1 MLTVVGRD
9 GSPLSEAA
17 RAALE
22 SAALVVGEPT
32 RLDDLPLA
40 PGARKV
46 ATEDLAEALQ
56 GVDVTDQDVVLVVD
70 GDPGYFGIL
79 RLLLEQGHAPEVL
92 PSVPMVARAF
102 AQAGLP
108 WEDAL
113 VVSAR
118 DGHLRQA
125 VNACRAH
132 PKVAVLTGPGA
143 GPAELARALFP
154 VTPRSFVVCEDLD
167 GPGERVVYVRPAEAT
182 TRPWNEPDV
191 VLVLDNR
198 HALGESTWISGAA
211 PGPAGWAL
219 PAEAFGDGGDRL
231 RPDVRAFVL
240 AKLGPRVGDMVWDV
254 ESGDGSVGI
263 ECARFGAAVVAVD
276 RDYATCE
283 RIRENV
289 RLHGVKVAMASGDVR
304 STAGHLP
311 EPDAVFIGPGFAG
324 PGGPDA
330 VRTCAALR
338 PARLVAVAASG
349 GPERDDAEA
358 AAEMMDAL
366 AEHGFTVEAVRLTAT
381 PLNARPKPS
390 DDHPDDSS
398 DEPLDQPLGAPPGE
412 LFGAAVIVV
421 WGERDV
427 QARGRR
433 PAKTVRPIETISAL
447 PAEPDEPGAKGST

>member
-1 MLTVVGRD
+1 MLTVVGRT
-9 GSPLSEAA
+9 GPSLGEAA
-17 RAALE
+17 RAAVE
-22 SAALVVGEPT
+22 SAAVVIGEPG
-32 RLDDLPLA
+32 RLDGLPSA
-40 PGARKV
+40 P
-46 ATEDLAEALQ
+46 DAETVVTDDPVDALQ

-70 GDPGYFGIL
+70 GDPGCFGVL
-79 RLLLEQGHAPEVL
+79 RVLLEKGHAPEV
-92 PSVPMVARAF
+92 VPAVPLVARAF

-108 WEDAL
+108 WDDAM

-125 VNACRAH
+125 VNVCRAH

-154 VTPRSFVVCEDLD
+154 VTPRSFIVCEDLD
-167 GPGERVVYVRPAEAT
+167 GPRERVVYVRPAEAT
-182 TRPWNEPDV
+182 TRPWNDPNV

-198 HALGESTWISGAA
+198 HALGEPTWIAGAA

-219 PAEAFGDGGDRL
+219 PADAFGGGDGL

-276 RDYATCE
+276 RDYAACE
-283 RIRENV
+283 RIRANV
-289 RLHGVKVAMASGDVR
+289 RRHGVKVAMASGDVR

-311 EPDAVFIGPGFAG
+311 EPDAVFVGPGFAG

-330 VRTCAALR
+330 VRVCAALD
-338 PARLVAVAASG
+338 PARLVAVVPDAAM
-349 GPERDDAEA
+349 AEPLL
-358 AAEMMDAL
+358 DVL
-366 AEHGFTVEAVRLTAT
+366 VEHGYTAAAVRLQAT
-381 PLNARPKPS
+381 PLTAPTEPS
-390 DDHPDDSS
+390 D
-398 DEPLDQPLGAPPGE
+398 APAP
-412 LFGAAVIVV
+412 VIVV

-427 QARGRR
+427 PAPGR
-433 PAKTVRPIETISAL
+433 PASRTIRPVETIPAL
-447 PAEPDEPGAKGST
+447 PGDPDDPPVQRT

>member
-1 MLTVVGRD
+1 MLTVVGRN

-22 SAALVVGEPT
+22 SAALVVGEPG
-32 RLDDLPLA
+32 RLEDLPLA
-40 PGARKV
+40 PGAQKV
-46 ATEDLAEALQ
+46 ATEDLAEALR

-79 RLLLEQGHAPEVL
+79 RMLLQQGHAPDVL
-92 PSVPMVARAF
+92 PSAPMVARAF

-167 GPGERVVYVRPAEAT
+167 GPRERVVYVRPAEAT
-182 TRPWNEPDV
+182 TRPWSEPDV

-198 HALGESTWISGAA
+198 HALGETTWISGAA

-219 PAEAFGDGGDRL
+219 PADAFGGEGGP

-276 RDYATCE
+276 RDYPTCE

-324 PGGPDA
+324 PAGLEA

-338 PARLVAVAASG
+338 PSRLVAVASSASAEG
-349 GPERDDAEA
+349 DAEA
-358 AAEMMDAL
+358 AAEMMDTL
-366 AEHGFTVEAVRLTAT
+366 TEHGFTAEAVQLRST
-381 PLNARPKPS
+381 
-390 DDHPDDSS
+390 
-398 DEPLDQPLGAPPGE
+398 PLGAGPE
-412 LFGAAVIVV
+412 ASDAAVIVV

-427 QARGRR
+427 QSWGRR
-433 PAKTVRPIETISAL
+433 SSQSIRPIETISAL
-447 PAEPDEPGAKGST
+447 PADPAE

>member
-1 MLTVVGRD
+1 MLTIVGRN

-22 SAALVVGEPT
+22 SAALVLGEPGH
-32 RLDDLPLA
+32 LDDLPI
-40 PGARKV
+40 GAEAQKV
-46 ATEDLAEALQ
+46 ATGDLAEALR

-79 RLLLEQGHAPEVL
+79 RMLLEQGHAPEVL
-92 PSVPMVARAF
+92 PSAPMVARAF
-102 AQAGLP
+102 SQAGLP
-108 WEDAL
+108 WDDAL

-182 TRPWNEPDV
+182 TRPWKDPDV

-198 HALGESTWISGAA
+198 HALGDATWISGSA
-211 PGPAGWAL
+211 PSPAGWAL
-219 PAEAFGDGGDRL
+219 PSDAFGDGAGP

-240 AKLGPRVGDMVWDV
+240 ARLGPRVGDMVWDV

-276 RDYATCE
+276 RDYTTCE

-324 PGGPDA
+324 PAGPDA

-338 PARLVAVAASG
+338 PSRLVAIAASAS
-349 GPERDDAEA
+349 PQDDAGIA
-358 AAEMMDAL
+358 QEMMDVL
-366 AEHGFTVEAVRLTAT
+366 AEHGFTAEAVRLRAT
-381 PLNARPKPS
+381 PLDEGPEQ
-390 DDHPDDSS
+390 PDAS
-398 DEPLDQPLGAPPGE
+398 
-412 LFGAAVIVV
+412 VIVV
-421 WGERDV
+421 WGQRDA
-427 QARGRR
+427 QTWGRH
-433 PAKTVRPIETISAL
+433 PSQTVRSIETIPAL
-447 PAEPDEPGAKGST
+447 PTEPGE

>member
-22 SAALVVGEPT
+22 SAALVVGEA
-32 RLDDLPLA
+32 RLLEGLPLA
-40 PGARKV
+40 PGAGKA
-46 ATEDLAEALQ
+46 ATKDLAEALK
-56 GVDVTDQDVVLVVD
+56 GVDVAEQDVVLVVD
-70 GDPGYFGIL
+70 GDPGYFGII
-79 RLLLEQGHAPEVL
+79 RELLEQGHAPEAF
-92 PSVPMVARAF
+92 PATPPVARAF

-113 VVSAR
+113 VVSAK

-154 VTPRSFVVCEDLD
+154 VTPRSFVVCENLG

-182 TRPWNEPDV
+182 TRPWNDPEV

-198 HALGESTWISGAA
+198 HALGETGWISGAA

-219 PAEAFGDGGDRL
+219 PADAFGEGPGL

-240 AKLGPRVGDMVWDV
+240 AKLGPRIGDMVWDV

-276 RDYATCE
+276 RDYAACE
-283 RIRENV
+283 RVRENV

-311 EPDAVFIGPGFAG
+311 EPDAVFLGPGFAG
-324 PGGPDA
+324 RGGPDA
-330 VRTCAALR
+330 VRVCAALG
-338 PARLVAVAASG
+338 PARIVAVAAA
-349 GPERDDAEA
+349 DDARAILDILDEQ
-358 AAEMMDAL
+358 
-366 AEHGFTVEAVRLTAT
+366 GFIGGAVRLQAT
-381 PLNARPKPS
+381 PLT
-390 DDHPDDSS
+390 
-398 DEPLDQPLGAPPGE
+398 PPGE
-412 LFGAAVIVV
+412 PGEPVIVV
-421 WGERDV
+421 WGEQD
-427 QARGRR
+427 ARTPEWR
-433 PAKTVRPIETISAL
+433 PSRKNRPIETI
-447 PAEPDEPGAKGST
+447 PGPPGAVEERS

>member
-9 GSPLSEAA
+9 GSPLSETA

-22 SAALVVGEPT
+22 SAALVIGEPGL
-32 RLDDLPLA
+32 LDGLPTAPDAETVAAHDL
-40 PGARKV
+40 V
-46 ATEDLAEALQ
+46 EALR
-56 GVDVTDQDVVLVVD
+56 GVDVTDQDVVLVVN
-70 GDPGYFGIL
+70 GDPGCFGVL
-79 RLLLEQGHAPEVL
+79 RMLLEQGHAPEVL
-92 PSVPMVARAF
+92 PAAPLVARAF

-167 GPGERVVYVRPAEAT
+167 GPRERVVYVRPAEAT
-182 TRPWNEPDV
+182 TRPWNDPHV

-198 HALGESTWISGAA
+198 HALGETTWISGAA

-219 PAEAFGDGGDRL
+219 PADAFGERGGL

-263 ECARFGAAVVAVD
+263 ECARFGAAVVCVD

-289 RLHGVKVAMASGDVR
+289 RVHGVKVAMASGDVR
-304 STAGHLP
+304 STGLHLP
-311 EPDAVFIGPGFAG
+311 EPDAVFIGPGLAE
-324 PGGPDA
+324 PDA
-330 VRTCAALR
+330 VRACAVLK
-338 PARLVAVAASG
+338 PSRLVVLPDAATAR
-349 GPERDDAEA
+349 ETLDV
-358 AAEMMDAL
+358 L
-366 AEHGFTVEAVRLTAT
+366 TEHGFVADAVQLGA
-381 PLNARPKPS
+381 A
-390 DDHPDDSS
+390 
-398 DEPLDQPLGAPPGE
+398 PLGAEVEPSDNP
-412 LFGAAVIVV
+412 VIVV
-421 WGERDV
+421 WGERDIP
-427 QARGRR
+427 ATGRR
-433 PAKTVRPIETISAL
+433 ASRTIRSIETTPGL
-447 PAEPDEPGAKGST
+447 PGDPDEPGA

>member
-22 SAALVVGEPT
+22 SAALVVGEPG
-32 RLDDLPLA
+32 RLDDLRLA
-40 PGARKV
+40 PDVRKV
-46 ATEDLAEALQ
+46 VTDDLVGALQ

-79 RLLLEQGHAPEVL
+79 RMLLEQGQAPDAL
-92 PSVPMVARAF
+92 PAAPLVARAF

-182 TRPWNEPDV
+182 TRPWKDPDV

-198 HALGESTWISGAA
+198 HALGEPGWISGAA
-211 PGPAGWAL
+211 PGPAVWAL
-219 PAEAFGDGGDRL
+219 PADAFGEEGLLG
-231 RPDVRAFVL
+231 PEVRAFVL
-240 AKLGPRVGDMVWDV
+240 AKLGPRIGDLVWDV
-254 ESGDGSVGI
+254 ESGDGSVAI
-263 ECARFGAAVVAVD
+263 ECARFGAASVAVD
-276 RDYATCE
+276 PDYATCE

-304 STAGHLP
+304 STAAHLP
-311 EPDAVFIGPGFAG
+311 EPDAVFIGPGLAG
-324 PGGPDA
+324 RGGPEA
-330 VRTCAALR
+330 VRVCAALG
-338 PARLVAVAASG
+338 PSRLVAVAAAG
-349 GPERDDAEA
+349 TEAKTLDAA
-358 AAEMMDAL
+358 GKMLDAL
-366 AEHGFTVEAVRLTAT
+366 AGQGFTADAVRLQA
-381 PLNARPKPS
+381 A
-390 DDHPDDSS
+390 
-398 DEPLDQPLGAPPGE
+398 PLDAPPGE
-412 LFGAAVIVV
+412 PVIVV
-421 WGERDV
+421 WGERGV
-427 QARGRR
+427 QAHGRR
-433 PAKTVRPIETISAL
+433 PPSAGRRIDTIPGL
-447 PAEPDEPGAKGST
+447 PGEPDAPNEPGARSEPGARNERDAPDEPDERGIVR

>member
-9 GSPLSEAA
+9 GSPLAEAA
-17 RAALE
+17 RAALD
-22 SAALVVGEPT
+22 SAALVIGEA
-32 RLDDLPLA
+32 RLLDALPLPPDA
-40 PGARKV
+40 KRIATDDVVGALR
-46 ATEDLAEALQ
+46 

-70 GDPGYFGIL
+70 GDPGHFGVL
-79 RLLLEQGHAPEVL
+79 RPLLEDGQGPETFPAAPL
-92 PSVPMVARAF
+92 VARAF

-108 WEDAL
+108 WDDAL

-198 HALGESTWISGAA
+198 RALGESCWISGTA

-219 PAEAFGDGGDRL
+219 PSDAFGDGAGP
-231 RPDVRAFVL
+231 RPEVRAFVL
-240 AKLGPRVGDMVWDV
+240 ARLGPRVGDMVWDV
-254 ESGDGSVGI
+254 ESGDGSVGV

-304 STAGHLP
+304 STADHLP
-311 EPDAVFIGPGFAG
+311 RPDAVFLGPGVAG
-324 PGGPDA
+324 AEA
-330 VRTCAALR
+330 VRVCAALG
-338 PARLVAVAASG
+338 PSRLVAVAPG
-349 GPERDDAEA
+349 DGA
-358 AAEMMDAL
+358 AGEMLDAL
-366 AEHGFTVEAVRLTAT
+366 AESGFAAAAVRLQA
-381 PLNARPKPS
+381 S
-390 DDHPDDSS
+390 
-398 DEPLDQPLGAPPGE
+398 PLDAPPE
-412 LFGAAVIVV
+412 EPVIVV
-421 WGERDV
+421 WGERGV
-427 QARGRR
+427 PSAGRR
-433 PAKTVRPIETISAL
+433 PPRAGRPIDTTPAL
-447 PAEPDEPGAKGST
+447 PAEPDEPDEPDGPDESGESSKSN

>member
-9 GSPLSEAA
+9 GSPLTEAA
-17 RAALE
+17 RAALG
-22 SAALVVGEPT
+22 SASLVVGEP
-32 RLDDLPLA
+32 RHLDGLPLA
-40 PGARKV
+40 PGTRKV
-46 ATEDLAEALQ
+46 AARDFADALQ
-56 GVDVTDQDVVLVVD
+56 GVDVSDQDVVLVVD
-70 GDPGYFGIL
+70 GDPGYFGVL
-79 RLLLEQGHAPEVL
+79 RMLLEQGHAPETL
-92 PSVPMVARAF
+92 PAAPLVTRAF

-167 GPGERVVYVRPAEAT
+167 GPKERVVYVRPAEAT
-182 TRPWNEPDV
+182 TRPWNDPVV

-198 HALGESTWISGAA
+198 HSLGESTWISGAA
-211 PGPAGWAL
+211 PAPAGWAL
-219 PAEAFGDGGDRL
+219 PVEAFGDGPGL

-276 RDYATCE
+276 RDYAACE
-283 RIRENV
+283 RIRESV

-311 EPDAVFIGPGFAG
+311 RPDAVFIGPGFIG
-324 PGGPDA
+324 RGGPAA
-330 VRTCAALR
+330 VRTCAGLAH
-338 PARLVAVAASG
+338 ARLVAIASAG
-349 GPERDDAEA
+349 EAE
-358 AAEMMDAL
+358 EIMDVL
-366 AEHGFTVEAVRLTAT
+366 AEEGFTAGAVRLQAT
-381 PLNARPKPS
+381 PLNSP
-390 DDHPDDSS
+390 
-398 DEPLDQPLGAPPGE
+398 EPPEDP
-412 LFGAAVIVV
+412 VIVV
-421 WGERDV
+421 WGERDAHV
-427 QARGRR
+427 PGSR
-433 PAKTVRPIETISAL
+433 PSRKARPIETTPGL
-447 PAEPDEPGAKGST
+447 PGEPDGPA

>member
-1 MLTVVGRD
+1 MLTVVGRN

-17 RAALE
+17 RAALD
-22 SAALVVGEPT
+22 SAALVVGEPG
-32 RLDDLPLA
+32 RLDDLPLP

-46 ATEDLAEALQ
+46 ATDDLAEALQ
-56 GVDVTDQDVVLVVD
+56 GVDVTDQNVVLVVD

-79 RLLLEQGHAPEVL
+79 RMLLQQGHAPEVL
-92 PSVPMVARAF
+92 PSAPMVARAF

-219 PAEAFGDGGDRL
+219 PSDAFGGEGGL

-276 RDYATCE
+276 RDYAACE

-289 RLHGVKVAMASGDVR
+289 RGHGVKVAMASGDVR

-324 PGGPDA
+324 PAGPDA

-338 PARLVAVAASG
+338 PSRLVAVVAVASVASSASARG
-349 GPERDDAEA
+349 DAEA
-358 AAEMMDAL
+358 AAEIMDAL
-366 AEHGFTVEAVRLTAT
+366 AEHGFTAEAVQLQAT
-381 PLNARPKPS
+381 PLDA
-390 DDHPDDSS
+390 
-398 DEPLDQPLGAPPGE
+398 EPEASA
-412 LFGAAVIVV
+412 AAVIVV

-427 QARGRR
+427 QTWGRD
-433 PAKTVRPIETISAL
+433 ASQTIRPIETISAL
-447 PAEPDEPGAKGST
+447 PADPADPAE

>member
-9 GSPLSEAA
+9 GSPLSDAA
-17 RAALE
+17 RAAVE
-22 SAALVVGEPT
+22 SAAVVVGGPG
-32 RLDDLPLA
+32 RLDGLPLA

-46 ATEDLAEALQ
+46 VTEDLAGALK
-56 GVDVTDQDVVLVVD
+56 GVDVSDQDVVLVVD
-70 GDPGYFGIL
+70 GDPGHFGIL
-79 RLLLEQGHAPEVL
+79 RVLLEQGHAPEAL
-92 PSVPMVARAF
+92 PAAPLVARAF
-102 AQAGLP
+102 SHAGLP
-108 WEDAL
+108 WDDAL

-182 TRPWNEPDV
+182 TRPWNDPVV

-198 HALGESTWISGAA
+198 HALGETSWISGPA
-211 PGPAGWAL
+211 PAPAGWAL
-219 PAEAFGDGGDRL
+219 PADAFGDGPGPP
-231 RPDVRAFVL
+231 PDVRAFVL

-276 RDYATCE
+276 RDHAACE

-311 EPDAVFIGPGFAG
+311 RPDAVFIGPGLTG
-324 PGGPDA
+324 RGGPEA
-330 VRTCAALR
+330 VRVCAGLK
-338 PARLVAVAASG
+338 PARLVAVAAA
-349 GPERDDAEA
+349 DEA
-358 AAEMMDAL
+358 QKTLDVL
-366 AEHGFTVEAVRLTAT
+366 AEQGFTADAVRLQAT
-381 PLNARPKPS
+381 PLNPS
-390 DDHPDDSS
+390 GPAGDP
-398 DEPLDQPLGAPPGE
+398 
-412 LFGAAVIVV
+412 VIVV
-421 WGERDV
+421 WGVRDTPV
-427 QARGRR
+427 PGRR
-433 PAKTVRPIETISAL
+433 TSRTSRPIETIPAL
-447 PAEPDEPGAKGST
+447 PGEPDDLDGSGPGA

>member
-1 MLTVVGRD
+1 MLTVVGRN

-22 SAALVVGEPT
+22 GAALVVGEPG
-32 RLDDLPLA
+32 RLDGLPMV
-40 PGARKV
+40 PEARKV
-46 ATEDLAEALQ
+46 ATGDLAEALQ
-56 GVDVTDQDVVLVVD
+56 GVDVTDQNVVLVVD

-79 RLLLEQGHAPEVL
+79 RMLLEQGHAPDVL
-92 PSVPMVARAF
+92 PSAPMVARAF

-108 WEDAL
+108 WDDAL
-113 VVSAR
+113 IVSAR

-182 TRPWNEPDV
+182 TRPWSDPDV

-198 HALGESTWISGAA
+198 HALGEPTWISGAA

-219 PAEAFGDGGDRL
+219 PSDAFGDGAGP

-240 AKLGPRVGDMVWDV
+240 ARLGPRVGDMVWDV
-254 ESGDGSVGI
+254 ESGDGSVGV

-311 EPDAVFIGPGFAG
+311 EPDAVFVGPGFAG
-324 PGGPDA
+324 PAGPDA

-338 PARLVAVAASG
+338 PSRLVAIAASAS
-349 GPERDDAEA
+349 PQAASASAQDDAETA
-358 AAEMMDAL
+358 QEMMDAL
-366 AEHGFTVEAVRLTAT
+366 AEHGFTAEAVQLRAT
-381 PLNARPKPS
+381 PLDAGPEQ
-390 DDHPDDSS
+390 PDD
-398 DEPLDQPLGAPPGE
+398 P
-412 LFGAAVIVV
+412 VIVV
-421 WGERDV
+421 WGERD
-427 QARGRR
+427 ARTWGRHASQTIR
-433 PAKTVRPIETISAL
+433 RIETIPAL
-447 PAEPDEPGAKGST
+447 PVESGE

>member
-17 RAALE
+17 RAAVE
-22 SAALVVGEPT
+22 SAALVVGEPG
-32 RLDDLPLA
+32 RLDGLPLA

-46 ATEDLAEALQ
+46 ATEDLVGALK
-56 GVDVTDQDVVLVVD
+56 GVDVSDQDVVLIVD

-79 RLLLEQGHAPEVL
+79 RLLLEQGHAPEAL
-92 PSVPMVARAF
+92 PAAPLVARAF

-154 VTPRSFVVCEDLD
+154 VTPRSFVVCENLD

-182 TRPWNEPDV
+182 TRPWNDPDV

-198 HALGESTWISGAA
+198 HALGETSWISGPA
-211 PGPAGWAL
+211 PAPAGWAL
-219 PAEAFGDGGDRL
+219 PADAFGDGPGL
-231 RPDVRAFVL
+231 PPDVRAFVL
-240 AKLGPRVGDMVWDV
+240 ARLGPRIGDMVWDV

-263 ECARFGAAVVAVD
+263 ECARFGAAVIAVD
-276 RDYATCE
+276 RDHAACE

-289 RLHGVKVAMASGDVR
+289 RLHGVKAAMASGDVR

-311 EPDAVFIGPGFAG
+311 RPDAVFIGPGFAG
-324 PGGPDA
+324 RGGPET
-330 VRTCAALR
+330 VRACAGLK
-338 PARLVAVAASG
+338 PARLVAI
-349 GPERDDAEA
+349 A
-358 AAEMMDAL
+358 AADEAQKTLDVL
-366 AEHGFTVEAVRLTAT
+366 AEQGFTADAVRLQAT
-381 PLNARPKPS
+381 PLN
-390 DDHPDDSS
+390 SS
-398 DEPLDQPLGAPPGE
+398 GPPGDP
-412 LFGAAVIVV
+412 VIVV
-421 WGERDV
+421 WGARD
-427 QARGRR
+427 ARVPGRR
-433 PAKTVRPIETISAL
+433 PSRTTRPIETIPAL
-447 PAEPDEPGAKGST
+447 PGEPDDLDEPGQGA